1 MIKIGINGIGRIGKY
16 VLKFLISKNVKPEW
30 INDSVGNIE
39 IHRHLLEFD
48 TVHGKWNADF
58 SNNATTISIDESKLL
73 FTGYNKIEELKLD
86 GIDIILDCTGVYKS
100 QQKLKPYF
108 DKGVK
113 KVIVSAPIKEKEV
126 ANLVYGVN
134 HEVYNPKTHKVITAA
149 SCTTNCL
156 APIIEV
162 IHNNIGI
169 IHGSVTT
176 IHNTTNSQTLVDR
189 PGKDLRRSRSSL
201 NSMIP
206 TTTGSAS
213 AISLI
218 YPELKGKLNGHAVRV
233 PLLNSSLT
241 DCVFEVK
248 RDTSESEVNNLF
260 KEASKS
266 YLKDILGYEEA
277 QLVSADFVNDERS
290 AVVDAYST
298 MVINK
303 RQLKV
308 YAWYDNEIAYAKRM
322 VDIFEFVSSSI

>member
-1 MIKIGINGIGRIGKY
+1 MVKFGINGIGRIGKY
-16 VLKFLISKNVKPEW
+16 VLKFLLSKNIKPEW
-30 INDSVGNIE
+30 INDSAGNIE

-58 SNNATTISIDESKLL
+58 SNNASTISIDDKKLL
-73 FTGYNKIEELKLD
+73 FTSYNKIEELKLD
-86 GIDIILDCTGVYKS
+86 GIDIVLDCTGVYKS
-100 QQKLKPYF
+100 QDKLKLYF

-126 ANLVYGVN
+126 ANLVYGIN
-134 HEVYNPKTHKVITAA
+134 HKVYNPKTHKVITAA

-169 IHGSVTT
+169 IHGSITA

-201 NSMIP
+201 NSLIP

-218 YPELKGKLNGHAVRV
+218 YPDLKGKLNGHAVRV

-241 DCVFEVK
+241 DLLSSFK
-248 RDTSESEVNNLF
+248 KNSEITRPIEAPASEKIEKLNIDL
-260 KEASKS
+260 A
-266 YLKDILGYEEA
+266 LLI
-277 QLVSADFVNDERS
+277 
-290 AVVDAYST
+290 
-298 MVINK
+298 
-303 RQLKV
+303 
-308 YAWYDNEIAYAKRM
+308 
-322 VDIFEFVSSSI
+322 

>member
-1 MIKIGINGIGRIGKY
+1 MVKFGINGIGRIVKY
-16 VLKFLISKNVKPEW
+16 VLKFLLSKNIKPEW
-30 INDSVGNIE
+30 INDSAGNIE

-58 SNNATTISIDESKLL
+58 SNNATTISIDDKKLL
-73 FTGYNKIEELKLD
+73 FTSYNKIEELKLD
-86 GIDIILDCTGVYKS
+86 GIDIVLDCTGVYKS
-100 QQKLKPYF
+100 QEKLKPYF

-126 ANLVYGVN
+126 ANLVYGIN
-134 HEVYNPKTHKVITAA
+134 HEAYNPKTHKVITAA

-162 IHNNIGI
+162 IHNNVGI
-169 IHGSVTT
+169 IHGSITT

-201 NSMIP
+201 NSLIP

-213 AISLI
+213 AIALI
-218 YPELKGKLNGHAVRV
+218 YPDLKGKLNGHAVRV

-248 RDTSESEVNNLF
+248 RDTSKLEANNLF
-260 KEASKS
+260 KEASES

-277 QLVSADFVNDERS
+277 QLVSADYVNDDRS
-290 AVVDAYST
+290 AVVDASST

-308 YAWYDNEIAYAKRM
+308 YAWYDHEIAYAKRM
-322 VDIFEFVSSSI
+322 VDIFEFVSSCI

>member
-1 MIKIGINGIGRIGKY
+1 MIKFGINGIGRIGKY
-16 VLKFLISKNVKPEW
+16 VLKFLLSKNIKPEW
-30 INDSVGNIE
+30 INDSAGNIE

-58 SNNATTISIDESKLL
+58 SNNATTISIDDKKLL
-73 FTGYNKIEELKLD
+73 FTSYNKIEELKLD
-86 GIDIILDCTGVYKS
+86 GIDIVLDCTGVYKS
-100 QQKLKPYF
+100 QDKLKPYF

-126 ANLVYGVN
+126 ANLVYGIN
-134 HEVYNPKTHKVITAA
+134 HKVYNPKTHKVITAA

-162 IHNNIGI
+162 IHNNVVI
-169 IHGSVTT
+169 IHGSITT

-201 NSMIP
+201 NSLIP

-218 YPELKGKLNGHAVRV
+218 YPDLKGKLNGHAVRV

-248 RDTSESEVNNLF
+248 RDTSKLEANNLF
-260 KEASKS
+260 KEASES

-277 QLVSADFVNDERS
+277 QLVSADYVNDDRS
-290 AVVDAYST
+290 AVVDASST

-322 VDIFEFVSSSI
+322 VDIFEFVSSCI

>member
-16 VLKFLISKNVKPEW
+16 VLKFLISKNIKPEW
-30 INDSVGNIE
+30 INDSGGNIE

-73 FTGYNKIEELKLD
+73 FTSYNKVEELKLD

-126 ANLVYGVN
+126 ANLVFGVN

-156 APIIEV
+156 APIIKV

-169 IHGSVTT
+169 IHGSITT
-176 IHNTTNSQTLVDR
+176 IHNATNSQTLVDR

-322 VDIFEFVSSSI
+322 VDICEYISASL

>member
-156 APIIEV
+156 APIIKV
-162 IHNNIGI
+162 IHSNIGI
-169 IHGSVTT
+169 IHGSITT
-176 IHNTTNSQTLVDR
+176 IHNATNSQTLVDR

-322 VDIFEFVSSSI
+322 VDILEYISASL

>member
-1 MIKIGINGIGRIGKY
+1 MTTFGINGIGRVGKY
-16 VLKFLISKNVKPEW
+16 VLKFLLSNNIKPEW
-30 INDSVGNIE
+30 INDSAGNIQ

-48 TVHGKWNADF
+48 TVHGKWDANF
-58 SNNATTISIDESKLL
+58 SNNDTTISIDDKKLL
-73 FTGYNKIEELKLD
+73 FTNYNKIEELRLD
-86 GIDIILDCTGVYKS
+86 GIDIILDCTGVFKS
-100 QQKLKPYF
+100 QKKLETYF

-113 KVIVSAPIKEKEV
+113 KVIVSAPVKEKEV

-134 HEVYNPKTHKVITAA
+134 PEAYNPKTHKVITAA

-156 APIIEV
+156 APIIKV
-162 IHNNIGI
+162 IHSNIGI
-169 IHGSVTT
+169 IHGSITT
-176 IHNTTNSQTLVDR
+176 IHNATNSQTLVDR

-201 NSMIP
+201 NSLIP

-218 YPELKGKLNGHAVRV
+218 YPDLKGKLNGHAVRV

-248 RDTSESEVNNLF
+248 RDTSTLEANNLF
-260 KEASKS
+260 KEASES

-277 QLVSADFVNDERS
+277 QLVSADYVNDERS
-290 AVVDAYST
+290 AVVDASST

-322 VDIFEFVSSSI
+322 VDICKYISASL

>member
-1 MIKIGINGIGRIGKY
+1 MIKFGINGIGRIGKY
-16 VLKFLISKNVKPEW
+16 VLKFLLSKNIKPEW
-30 INDSVGNIE
+30 INDSAGNIE

-58 SNNATTISIDESKLL
+58 SNNATTISIDDKKLL
-73 FTGYNKIEELKLD
+73 FTSYNKIEELKLD
-86 GIDIILDCTGVYKS
+86 GIDIVLDCTGVYKS
-100 QQKLKPYF
+100 QDKLKLYF

-126 ANLVYGVN
+126 ANLVSGIN
-134 HEVYNPKTHKVITAA
+134 HKVYNPKTHKVITAA

-169 IHGSVTT
+169 IHGSITT

-201 NSMIP
+201 NSLIP

-213 AISLI
+213 AIALI
-218 YPELKGKLNGHAVRV
+218 YPDLKGKLNGHAVRV

-248 RDTSESEVNNLF
+248 RDTSKLEANNLF
-260 KEASKS
+260 KEASES

-277 QLVSADFVNDERS
+277 QLVSADYVNDDRS
-290 AVVDAYST
+290 AVVDASST

-322 VDIFEFVSSSI
+322 VDIFEFVSSCI

>member
-1 MIKIGINGIGRIGKY
+1 MVKFGINGIGRIGKY
-16 VLKFLISKNVKPEW
+16 VLKFLLSKNIKPEW
-30 INDSVGNIE
+30 INDSAGNIE

-58 SNNATTISIDESKLL
+58 SNNTTTISIDDKKLL

-86 GIDIILDCTGVYKS
+86 GIDIVLDCTGVYKS
-100 QQKLKPYF
+100 QEKLKPYF

-134 HEVYNPKTHKVITAA
+134 HEVYNPKKHKVITAS

-169 IHGSVTT
+169 VHGSITT

-201 NSMIP
+201 NSLIP
-206 TTTGSAS
+206 TTTGSAI
-213 AISLI
+213 AFSLI
-218 YPELKGKLNGHAVRV
+218 YPDLKGKLNGHAVRV

-248 RDTSESEVNNLF
+248 RDTSKLEANNLF
-260 KEASKS
+260 KEASES

-277 QLVSADFVNDERS
+277 QLVSADYVNDDRS
-290 AVVDAYST
+290 AVVDASST

-303 RQLKV
+303 SQLKV

-322 VDIFEFVSSSI
+322 VDIFEFVSSCI

>member
-1 MIKIGINGIGRIGKY
+1 MIKFGINGIGRIGKY
-16 VLKFLISKNVKPEW
+16 VLKFLLSKNIKPEW
-30 INDSVGNIE
+30 INDSAGNIE

-58 SNNATTISIDESKLL
+58 SNNATTISIDDKKLL
-73 FTGYNKIEELKLD
+73 FTSYNKIEELKLD
-86 GIDIILDCTGVYKS
+86 GIDIVLDCTGVYKS
-100 QQKLKPYF
+100 QDKLKPYF

-126 ANLVYGVN
+126 ANLVYGIN
-134 HEVYNPKTHKVITAA
+134 HKVYNPKTHKVITAA

-169 IHGSVTT
+169 IHGSITT

-201 NSMIP
+201 NSLIP

-218 YPELKGKLNGHAVRV
+218 YPDLKGKLNGHAVRV

-248 RDTSESEVNNLF
+248 RDTSKLEANNLF
-260 KEASKS
+260 KEASES

-277 QLVSADFVNDERS
+277 QLVSADYVNDDRS
-290 AVVDAYST
+290 AVVDASST

-308 YAWYDNEIAYAKRM
+308 FAWYDNDIAYAKRM
-322 VDIFEFVSSSI
+322 VDIFEFVSSCI